1 MSIARRK
8 ARTGERVIVNALF
21 VCAVLSVAVTVGI
34 VAVLLV
40 DAVEFFRES
49 SLVDFLT
56 GTVWAPGQGGGEG
69 GQYGVLPLINGTLMI
84 GVGAIVVGLPLG
96 VLTAIYLS
104 EYANPRVRGVLKP
117 TLEILAGI
125 PTVIVGY
132 FALQFITPEPAA
144 PDLRRRAGVHLQR
157 RGRVDRGRADD
168 PADHRLDQR
177 GRHAPVPS
185 SLREARY
192 GLGSSKRQVS
202 LRVVV
207 PAALS
212 GIAASVILAF
222 SRAVGETMAVTIAAG
237 NSPKLTFDYFTSIQT
252 LTAHRPDRER
262 RGGGRDGPLQRP
274 VRPRADA
281 VRDHPGHEPD
291 LGPHRP
297 PLPAGVLVTASAGGP
312 GPFEAAAGAT
322 RSGPRSWSTRP
333 SRSCCS
339 SAPSSG

>member
-1 MSIARRK
+1 MSITTRK

-132 FALQFITPEPAA
+132 FALQFITPSLLRPIFGDERVFIFNAA
-144 PDLRRRAGVHLQR
+144 AGSIAVGLMILPIIASISEDAMR
-157 RGRVDRGRADD
+157 S
-168 PADHRLDQR
+168 
-177 GRHAPVPS
+177 VPS
-185 SLREARY
+185 SLREAGY

-237 NSPKLTFDYFTSIQT
+237 NSPKITFDYFTSIQT
-252 LTAHRPDRER
+252 LTAAIAQTVS
-262 RGGGRDGPLQRP
+262 G
-274 VRPRADA
+274 
-281 VRDHPGHEPD
+281 
-291 LGPHRP
+291 
-297 PLPAGVLVTASAGGP
+297 
-312 GPFEAAAGAT
+312 EAAAGTVRYNALFALGLT
-322 RSGPRSWSTRP
+322 LFVITLAMNLI
-333 SRSCCS
+333 
-339 SAPSSG
+339 SARIVRRFRQVYS

>member
-1 MSIARRK
+1 VSIATRK

-21 VCAVLSVAVTVGI
+21 ACAVLSVAVTVGI
-34 VAVLLV
+34 IAVLLF

-49 SLVDFLT
+49 SLFDFLT

-132 FALQFITPEPAA
+132 FALQFITPSLLRPIFGDDRVFVFNAA
-144 PDLRRRAGVHLQR
+144 AGSIAVGLMILPIIASISEDAMR
-157 RGRVDRGRADD
+157 S
-168 PADHRLDQR
+168 
-177 GRHAPVPS
+177 VPS
-185 SLREARY
+185 SLREAGY

-237 NSPKLTFDYFTSIQT
+237 NSPKMTFDYFTSIQT
-252 LTAHRPDRER
+252 LTASIAQTVS
-262 RGGGRDGPLQRP
+262 G
-274 VRPRADA
+274 
-281 VRDHPGHEPD
+281 
-291 LGPHRP
+291 
-297 PLPAGVLVTASAGGP
+297 
-312 GPFEAAAGAT
+312 EAAAGTVRYNALFALGLT
-322 RSGPRSWSTRP
+322 LFVITLAMNLI
-333 SRSCCS
+333 
-339 SAPSSG
+339 SARIVRRFRQVYS

>member
-1 MSIARRK
+1 VSITTRK

-21 VCAVLSVAVTVGI
+21 VCAVLSIAVTVGI

-40 DAVEFFRES
+40 DAVEFFRDS
-49 SLVDFLT
+49 SLVEFLT
-56 GTVWAPGQGGGEG
+56 GTVWAPGQGSGEG

-84 GVGAIVVGLPLG
+84 GLGAIAVGLPLG

-132 FALQFITPEPAA
+132 FALQFITPSLLRPIFGEERVFVFNAA
-144 PDLRRRAGVHLQR
+144 AGAIAVGLMILPIIASISEDAMR
-157 RGRVDRGRADD
+157 S
-168 PADHRLDQR
+168 
-177 GRHAPVPS
+177 VPS
-185 SLREARY
+185 SLREAAF
-192 GLGSSKRQVS
+192 GLGSTKRQVS

-237 NSPKLTFDYFTSIQT
+237 NSPKITFNYFTSIQT
-252 LTAHRPDRER
+252 LTAAIAQTVS
-262 RGGGRDGPLQRP
+262 G
-274 VRPRADA
+274 
-281 VRDHPGHEPD
+281 
-291 LGPHRP
+291 
-297 PLPAGVLVTASAGGP
+297 
-312 GPFEAAAGAT
+312 EAAAGTVRYNALFALGLT
-322 RSGPRSWSTRP
+322 LFVITLVMNLI
-333 SRSCCS
+333 
-339 SAPSSG
+339 SARIVRRFRQVYS

>member
-1 MSIARRK
+1 MSITTRK

-132 FALQFITPEPAA
+132 FALQFITPSLLRPIFGDERVFIFNAA
-144 PDLRRRAGVHLQR
+144 AGSVAVGLMILPIIASISEDAMR
-157 RGRVDRGRADD
+157 S
-168 PADHRLDQR
+168 
-177 GRHAPVPS
+177 VPS
-185 SLREARY
+185 SLREAGY

-237 NSPKLTFDYFTSIQT
+237 NSPKITFDYFTSIQT
-252 LTAHRPDRER
+252 LTAAIAQTVS
-262 RGGGRDGPLQRP
+262 G
-274 VRPRADA
+274 
-281 VRDHPGHEPD
+281 
-291 LGPHRP
+291 
-297 PLPAGVLVTASAGGP
+297 
-312 GPFEAAAGAT
+312 EAATGTVRYNALFALGLTLFVITLAMNLI
-322 RSGPRSWSTRP
+322 
-333 SRSCCS
+333 
-339 SAPSSG
+339 SARIVRRFRQVYS